1 MTTGTTLDLPI
12 KITDKALQKIKEY
25 GQLLGVGQDNGLR
38 IGVKKEGA
46 HQKKIL
52 GFDTKRF
59 TDQKYDSNGV
69 VIFIDRRELKH
80 FDHFY
85 LDFKETA
92 SGKGFVF
99 RETKKSK

>member
-1 MTTGTTLDLPI
+1 MTTATALNLPI

-46 HQKKIL
+46 HLKKIL

-59 TDQKYDSNGV
+59 TDAKYDCDGITV
-69 VIFIDRRELKH
+69 FIDRRELKE

-85 LDFKETA
+85 LDFKETV

-99 RETKKSK
+99 RETKKVK